1 MAHVFFYTKIGCM
14 TSTKQ
19 IDLLRQSG
27 HDVEVRDMLAHPW
40 QYQER
45 LSYFGDMPVKFW
57 YNPNAPRIKSG
68 EIDPVCY
75 NSSTAI
81 KMMLED
87 LLLIRRPLME
97 SGGIRMCGFDPA
109 KVHAWLGLAASDEA
123 ISNRADYQT
132 CSQPTLSS
140 DTAVCP

>member
-27 HDVEVRDMLAHPW
+27 HEVEVRDLLAHPW
-40 QYQER
+40 QPEEL
-45 LSYFGDMPVKFW
+45 LSYFGDMPVKLWF
-57 YNPNAPRIKSG
+57 NPNAPRVKSG
-68 EIDPVCY
+68 EIVPACY
-75 NSSTAI
+75 NSSAAL
-81 KMMLED
+81 KMMLD
-87 LLLIRRPLME
+87 DHLLIRRPLME
-97 SGGIRMCGFDPA
+97 TGGDRMCGFDPA
-109 KVHAWLGLAASDEA
+109 KVHAWLGLAGSDEA
-123 ISNRADYQT
+123 ISNSADYQT